1 MFNLTF
7 LLVVIGCGLS
17 SYWLGRK
24 TGIMATVGYLIEE
37 QIIEVD
43 DI

>member
-1 MFNLTF
+1 MFNLVF
-7 LLVVIGCGLS
+7 LLIVIGCGFS
-17 SYWLGRK
+17 SYMLGRK
-24 TGIMATVGYLIEE
+24 AGIMATVGYLIDE